1 MITFLHMIVVMNI
14 LSYFEM
20 GIQHRL
26 DMDILSKPMMLLAGG
41 ISMLGCH
48 DFAPT

>member
-1 MITFLHMIVVMNI
+1 MMTFLHMIVVMNI

-26 DMDILSKPMMLLAGG
+26 DMDIFVKTYDAFAGG